1 MKTAII
7 IGASGLTGKALLYQL
22 LQDDTF
28 SRVTIFV
35 RKELAIANTKLNQQV
50 IDFNDLSSYKELIKG
65 DVVFCCMGTTI
76 KTAGSQDAFKKV
88 DFIFPTEFAK
98 IAKQNGIS
106 TFLLQSSLGA
116 DATSSNFYLKV
127 KGETE
132 EAIKN
137 LNFQSFATFR
147 PSMLLGDRL
156 EFRLVEKIGKIIMQ
170 AFSILFIGKL
180 KRYKA
185 IHVNQVAK
193 AMIKQSKLNK
203 TGNTIIENEEMVA

>member
-35 RKELAIANTKLNQQV
+35 RKELAISHNKLNQQV
-50 IDFNDLSSYKELIKG
+50 IDFNNLNSYKEYIKG
-65 DVVFCCMGTTI
+65 DIVFCCMGTTI
-76 KTAGSQDAFKKV
+76 KTAGSQEAFKKV

-106 TFLLQSSLGA
+106 TFMLQSSLGA
-116 DATSSNFYLKV
+116 DARSNNFYLKV

-132 EAIKN
+132 EEIRN
-137 LNFQSFATFR
+137 LNFQSFGTFR

-156 EFRLVEKIGKIIMQ
+156 EFRLGEKIGKIVMQ
-170 AFSILFIGKL
+170 LFSFLFIGKL

-193 AMIKQSKLNK
+193 AMIKQSKQNK
-203 TGNTIIENEEMVA
+203 TGNTIIENEEMIA